1 MKTKNLTYELERN
14 NFEDAVAT
22 KDFAALL
29 HVGRLLNALRTVAES
44 CRDAYT
50 EIEAGYRWAEAAA
63 FLGRLNDRMLRSM
76 QNILKEYGDEPFCE
90 HFREMFSGS
99 VRDLSQLGSRRL
111 RPAEFRLISYDPG
124 VSKSLRQ
131 MDIFGLD
138 ILFPRDPVEQAAAS
152 HHEGVTHYELGRH
165 SAIRPGDRIE
175 LQHLIRHMT
184 VIDDFAV
191 GAEIFLKALAKKLGF
206 KAACIERE
214 SPAVRA
220 KAPKLYENN

>member
-1 MKTKNLTYELERN
+1 
-14 NFEDAVAT
+14 
-22 KDFAALL
+22 
-29 HVGRLLNALRTVAES
+29 
-44 CRDAYT
+44 
-50 EIEAGYRWAEAAA
+50 
-63 FLGRLNDRMLRSM
+63 
-76 QNILKEYGDEPFCE
+76 
-90 HFREMFSGS
+90 MFSGG
-99 VRDLSQLGSRRL
+99 VRDLSQLGAGRL
-111 RPAEFRLISYDPG
+111 RPVEFRLISYDPA

-184 VIDDFAV
+184 VIDDFAM

-206 KAACIERE
+206 KAACIDKEC
-214 SPAVRA
+214 PAVKATTA
-220 KAPKLYENN
+220 KWNEKN